1 MPGMN
6 GLELCKKIRNH
17 ILCPIIFLTAR
28 ITEQDK
34 INGLRIGR
42 DDYII
47 KPFNMEELKHI

>member
-17 ILCPIIFLTAR
+17 ILCPIIFPTAR

-34 INGLRIGR
+34 INGLRIGG